1 MWNFS
6 YTCLASLWLHRFYIY
21 SVIAFGISLW
31 IAVQLFTTKKKGEK
45 SNGNLSSEVVEE
57 KQANGYAAL
66 QAKEV
71 YVAGVKIFYG
81 SQTGTARRFAKGLA
95 EEVISLNLPV
105 EVISMGD
112 YDPDDCL
119 AEEVCNKYKLF
130 LLLSRI
136 FSFCISLL
144 LFWKSPKLCVCKLL
158 LKHR

>member
-1 MWNFS
+1 MIGHSRACFTLTVGGS
-6 YTCLASLWLHRFYIY
+6 KSFIVFYI
-21 SVIAFGISLW
+21 
-31 IAVQLFTTKKKGEK
+31 
-45 SNGNLSSEVVEE
+45 
-57 KQANGYAAL
+57 
-66 QAKEV
+66 
-71 YVAGVKIFYG
+71 
-81 SQTGTARRFAKGLA
+81 SQRFAKGLA

-144 LFWKSPKLCVCKLL
+144 LSWKSPKLCVCKLL